1 MDVMRGI
8 YDGKV
13 LNLVIEA
20 RNGHNTEQ
28 LRPDTYY
35 ILLWLVKA
43 LGQSDIRETTD
54 CTSARNSHH
63 NWQDFLR
70 IDNFGCRIDDVVEYS
85 PPDK

>member
-13 LNLVIEA
+13 LNLVREA

-43 LGQSDIRETTD
+43 LGQSERPRTAPQLATHITTD
-54 CTSARNSHH
+54 KIFC
-63 NWQDFLR
+63 
-70 IDNFGCRIDDVVEYS
+70 G
-85 PPDK
+85 